1 MAPTGQ
7 NSVAWVELFPLWLHP
22 WFGTVLLPS
31 TNVKGYKLSWR
42 KPSSSNTPNWYL
54 QKLLT
59 RMEAE
64 NQEKY
69 LNFSRQN
76 WLKSTY
82 IFFWDFLSSFEKM
95 SVAHVLW
102 IRFGHNLQIA
112 PPKESFSHLKKGVSS
127 PHLLRASKASSVFN
141 DRPVWSKEKIV
152 RRLKEN
158 LSVRPS
164 II

>member
-1 MAPTGQ
+1 MGLTLKPNPRTYY
-7 NSVAWVELFPLWLHP
+7 SEVSWLNLKCSER
-22 WFGTVLLPS
+22 TKS
-31 TNVKGYKLSWR
+31 LSF
-42 KPSSSNTPNWYL
+42 SLISQHLSCTPAL
-54 QKLLT
+54 KRAL
-59 RMEAE
+59 
-64 NQEKY
+64 K
-69 LNFSRQN
+69 
-76 WLKSTY
+76 KSTY

-95 SVAHVLW
+95 SVAHGLW